1 LGSELTRRISG
12 TSVPA
17 TSQTRRQGRLTS
29 TQYFGPS
36 RNRRRATVTRAFVWL
51 KLLSIDAG
59 RAEFIRTLPR
69 LQVQRRRQSSA
80 NIARRSSSLSSAA
93 EVESS
98 RKRAADNC
106 RFAGASASWSS
117 SNRPPMSHRKTDL
130 GMPLPYTPS
139 NPSTRPKRVPSKQIA
154 TCLFDVIPKESVN
167 SALDFADSSPT
178 ILILQTIVA
187 ATPQPR

>member
-1 LGSELTRRISG
+1 MTRCGGVHDFIDPKLKRA
-12 TSVPA
+12 VPY
-17 TSQTRRQGRLTS
+17 GYMTS
-29 TQYFGPS
+29 TTTPAGSASERITTPPLLPS
-36 RNRRRATVTRAFVWL
+36 T
-51 KLLSIDAG
+51 
-59 RAEFIRTLPR
+59 P
-69 LQVQRRRQSSA
+69 
-80 NIARRSSSLSSAA
+80 SAA
-93 EVESS
+93 GGRPWERNAIRNPRVY
-98 RKRAADNC
+98 C